1 MLCLRRAH
9 GALRWGHFLGQLRQG
24 SDMGWGGATAAPN
37 HLNPEVFDEVVHRH
51 LHLHWSEAVMG
62 HTAHVFRQT
71 GIGDATHH
79 KRSMRA
85 EVAHVLFHLL
95 GARGAI
101 EAQHINGEGF
111 KNRHHSSDV

>member
-1 MLCLRRAH
+1 LLRLRRAH
-9 GALRWGHFLGQLRQG
+9 CPLRWGHLLGKLRQG
-24 SDMGWGGATAAPN
+24 CDMGWRSAAAAAN

-51 LHLHWSEAVMG
+51 LHLHRSQAVMG

-85 EVAHVLFHLL
+85 EIAHVLFHLL
-95 GARGAI
+95 GARGAV
-101 EAQHINGEGF
+101 EAQHINGKGF